1 MLIADPSDVLLND
14 SEMARLVARMA
25 KLGEIR
31 TAETLRLSRMT
42 LLRLLARQPVRLGSI
57 AMARISLAKAV

>member
-57 AMARISLAKAV
+57 AMARICLAKAV